1 MFKYLLR
8 FFKKKEDDLSFWG
21 HVDVLRKYLF
31 RSVIAIFVFAVIAFF
46 FKDFLFNT
54 IILSPSDT
62 KFITYRVL
70 CKLGTLLHVDGLCVP
85 PFHLSVVNTELGGQ
99 FRYHMLIAFVAGI
112 IVAFP
117 FVIWQLWLFV
127 KPALK
132 EKELKYAKGLV
143 FYISLLFTTGVL
155 FGYYVIVPLTVNF
168 LSTYVLSEDIKNL
181 ITIGSYISTVTVL
194 SLSMGLVFELPIL
207 VYFLTKINILT
218 PKFLSQNRKYAI
230 VILFIVAGFITPST
244 DMFSQTLVAL
254 PLLMLYEI
262 SIIISKRVDAKR
274 EKF

>member
-1 MFKYLLR
+1 MFRYLIS

-21 HVDVLRKYLF
+21 HLDALRKYIF
-31 RSVIAIFVFAVIAFF
+31 RSVIAVFVLATIAFF
-46 FKDFLFNT
+46 YKDFIFNT
-54 IILSPSDT
+54 IILLPSDT

-70 CKLGTLLHVDGLCVP
+70 CKLGMLVNVDGLCVQ

-99 FRYHMLIAFVAGI
+99 FRYHMLISIIAGI

-117 FVIWQLWLFV
+117 FIIWQLWLFV

-132 EKELKYAKGLV
+132 EKELKYAQGLV

-168 LSTYVLSEDIKNL
+168 LSTYVLSADIQNL

-207 VYFLTKINILT
+207 VYFLTKLGILT
-218 PKFLSQNRKYAI
+218 PQFLSKNRKFAI

-244 DMFSQTLVAL
+244 DMFSQALVAL
-254 PLLMLYEI
+254 PLLVLYEI
-262 SIIISKRVDAKR
+262 SIIISKRVDAKK
-274 EKF
+274 EKI